1 MNDLH
6 VLTKTT
12 QEPKV
17 FDVYWMTGLVQKGL
31 VRTTVTLQDD
41 CRIAAELSTLQ
52 YLLETKNVCG
62 HNKAGAGLRLWV
74 SCGAILKLLKQES
87 DKFYLS
93 PYANFLKTR
102 FLGLEIEVQKK
113 KVDWADEL
121 CNRQVDEIRV
131 VTPTMT
137 VIEVA
142 GVGRVELTA
151 HAVDRYIERFE
162 RPPAKAWREL
172 TRLAKEARP
181 LVVNRREVHD
191 LKHRNPGAFYSSK
204 NVILVVVKPDHAG
217 MLPRLV
223 TVSTLRP
230 TF

>member
-6 VLTKTT
+6 VVTKST
-12 QEPKV
+12 ENPKV
-17 FDVYWMTGLVQKGL
+17 FDIYWMTGLVQKGR
-31 VRTTVTLQDD
+31 VRTTVTIQDD

-74 SCGAILKLLKQES
+74 SCGAIPKLLKQES
-87 DKFYLS
+87 EKFYLS
-93 PYANFLKTR
+93 PYANFLRTR
-102 FLGLEIEVQKK
+102 FLGLKIDVEKR

-121 CNRQVDEIRV
+121 CDRPVDEIRV
-131 VTPTMT
+131 VTPSMT

-142 GVGRVELTA
+142 GVGPVELTA
-151 HAVDRYIERFE
+151 HAVGRYIERFD

-172 TRLAKEARP
+172 TRLAKEAIP
-181 LVVNRREVHD
+181 LPVKRNEIHN
-191 LKHRNPGAFYSSK
+191 LKHRNPGSFFASK
-204 NVILVVVKPDHAG
+204 KVILVVAQPDHAG

-230 TF
+230 TA